1 MIYCFIMA
9 VNELIGS
16 NIQEKIKR
24 KVLAWFC
31 LAVLLL
37 GSYNI
42 FETSCYEVEVCD
54 GEKSTRSVRLIG
66 SRTVGEA
73 LSKAGI
79 RLSASDTIS
88 VPLDEK
94 VSGGEIIKIKR
105 NALNEIPTQAAEVMS
120 DKILTANLA
129 RYEDYKAREAAI
141 LLAEQRTQ
149 WFYYSGD
156 SPSTAVFNPD
166 GTVTTS
172 SGTYTVAAEI
182 TMEATGYC
190 PCPICC
196 GEYASGYTA
205 DGSKATAGYT
215 VAASSDYAFGT
226 LFYIP
231 YFDRVFEVEDR
242 GGAIGGNRIDVY
254 FDTHEEALMFGRRTF
269 TVFMV
274 Y

>member
-1 MIYCFIMA
+1 MA
-9 VNELIGS
+9 ANELIG
-16 NIQEKIKR
+16 NTIQEKIKR
-24 KVLAWFC
+24 KILAWLC
-31 LAVLLL
+31 AAVLLL
-37 GSYNI
+37 GFYNM
-42 FETSCYEVEVCD
+42 FEASAYEVEIFD
-54 GEKSTRSVRLIG
+54 GSKPSITVRLYG
-66 SRTVGEA
+66 SSTVGEA
-73 LSKAGI
+73 ISKSGVKLS
-79 RLSASDTIS
+79 SVDTIS
-88 VPLDEK
+88 MSLNEK
-94 VSGGEIIKIKR
+94 VSDGEVIEIKR

-129 RYEDYKAREAAI
+129 KYEEYKAKEAAA
-141 LLAEQRTQ
+141 LLAEQRNKM
-149 WFYYSGD
+149 FYYSGE
-156 SPSTAVFNPD
+156 SLSTAVFNPD

-190 PCPICC
+190 PCSVCC

-215 VAASSDYAFGT
+215 IAASSDYAFGT

-231 YFDRVFEVEDR
+231 FFDRVFEVEDR
-242 GGAIGGNRIDVY
+242 GGAIDGNRIDVY
-254 FDTHEEALMFGRRTF
+254 FDTHEEALMFGRRTI